1 MKKSIIATLVGI
13 AALGGATVGG
23 GVYADNK
30 LKQEYYF
37 QNNPDADK
45 RMKITLDKF
54 DMGLTSGKASW
65 KADITPDLCHQ
76 DTKFSIRGEDIIT
89 RGLNGYTIQSKVY
102 LIGEDNKE
110 IFNLNLKEIEN
121 KKIEEARESRRI
133 ERENNQK
140 IREEAEKKN
149 KEKTPSSSTDSNL
162 CSGDSCTGT
171 ANFDPNDLTKPSN
184 LTVSEL
190 TQTITK
196 YAEGRDPRVK
206 NFIPLAPAF
215 IKAEKDYGVN
225 AIGIMSIDAHESGWA
240 SEKLA
245 RLCNNLGGYRGK
257 GSRPCSVSNHEGGF
271 SGYNS
276 KEEFIDKQASK
287 LKTNYLTPGGKFY
300 NGKGLRGISQKY
312 LTGGKDHWVNNISKI
327 GTTMAKIAKE
337 VTGR

>member
-1 MKKSIIATLVGI
+1 MENICESYSFLSVIVLIKYLMQLIQIALPILLIFFIVFDLIKALITNDSNLMTKTISVIGKRIFYAVLLFVVPTIISLVISIL
-13 AALGGATVGG
+13 
-23 GVYADNK
+23 DNTTNSNNTFLSCYNNASMEK
-30 LKQEYYF
+30 VESLKIQE
-37 QNNPDADK
+37 Q
-45 RMKITLDKF
+45 
-54 DMGLTSGKASW
+54 
-65 KADITPDLCHQ
+65 
-76 DTKFSIRGEDIIT
+76 
-89 RGLNGYTIQSKVY
+89 
-102 LIGEDNKE
+102 
-110 IFNLNLKEIEN
+110 NLKEIEN
-121 KKIEEARESRRI
+121 KKIEEERDKKNL
-133 ERENNQK
+133 ERENNLK

-149 KEKTPSSSTDSNL
+149 QQNNSSNVDPNL
-162 CSGDSCTGT
+162 CGAGSCTAT
-171 ANFDPNDLTKPSN
+171 ATFDPEDLTKTSN

-190 TQTITK
+190 TLTITK
-196 YAEGRDPRVK
+196 YAEGRDSRVK

-312 LTGGKDHWVNNISKI
+312 LTGGKDHWVNNITKI
-327 GTTMAKIAKE
+327 GTTMAKKAKE

>member
-1 MKKSIIATLVGI
+1 MENICESYSFLSVIVLIKYLMQLIQIALPILLIFFIVFDLIKALITNDSNLMTKTISVIGKRIFYAVLLFVVPTIISLVISIL
-13 AALGGATVGG
+13 
-23 GVYADNK
+23 DNTTNSNNTFLSCYNNASMEK
-30 LKQEYYF
+30 VESLKIQE
-37 QNNPDADK
+37 Q
-45 RMKITLDKF
+45 
-54 DMGLTSGKASW
+54 
-65 KADITPDLCHQ
+65 
-76 DTKFSIRGEDIIT
+76 
-89 RGLNGYTIQSKVY
+89 
-102 LIGEDNKE
+102 
-110 IFNLNLKEIEN
+110 NLKEIEN
-121 KKIEEARESRRI
+121 KKIEEERDKKNL
-133 ERENNQK
+133 ERENNLK
-140 IREEAEKKN
+140 IREEAEKKHQQN
-149 KEKTPSSSTDSNL
+149 NSSNVDPNL
-162 CSGDSCTGT
+162 CGAGSCTEAAT
-171 ANFDPNDLTKPSN
+171 FDPEDLTKASN

-190 TQTITK
+190 TLTITK

-312 LTGGKDHWVNNISKI
+312 LTDGKDHWVNNITKI
-327 GTTMAKIAKE
+327 GTTMAKKAKE

>member
-1 MKKSIIATLVGI
+1 MENICETYSFLSVVVLVKYFIAIVQIAVPIILILYISFDLIRALVANDDKLMKKA
-13 AALGGATVGG
+13 
-23 GVYADNK
+23 
-30 LKQEYYF
+30 
-37 QNNPDADK
+37 
-45 RMKITLDKF
+45 IT
-54 DMGLTSGKASW
+54 TSGKRLFYAFLLFVVPS
-65 KADITPDLCHQ
+65 IINLIIGIL
-76 DTKFSIRGEDIIT
+76 DTATNSQNTFLSCYNNATME
-89 RGLNGYTIQSKVY
+89 KVES
-102 LIGEDNKE
+102 LKLQEQ
-110 IFNLNLKEIEN
+110 NLKEIEN

-149 KEKTPSSSTDSNL
+149 KEKTPSSSTDPNL

-171 ANFDPNDLTKPSN
+171 ANFDPNDLT
-184 LTVSEL
+184 
-190 TQTITK
+190 
-196 YAEGRDPRVK
+196 EGRDPRVK

-215 IKAEKDYGVN
+215 IKAEKDYGIN

-245 RLCNNLGGYRGK
+245 VVCNNLGGYRGK
-257 GSRPCSVSNHEGGF
+257 GTRPCSVSNHEGGF

-276 KEEFIDKQASK
+276 KEEFIDKQANK
-287 LKTNYLTPGGKFY
+287 LKTNYLTPGGKYF

>member
-1 MKKSIIATLVGI
+1 MENICESYSFLSVIVLIKYLMQLIQIALPILLIFFIVFDLIKALITNDSNLMTKTISVIGKRIFYAVLLFVVPTIISLVISIL
-13 AALGGATVGG
+13 
-23 GVYADNK
+23 DNTTNSNNTFLSCYNNASMEK
-30 LKQEYYF
+30 VESLKIQE
-37 QNNPDADK
+37 Q
-45 RMKITLDKF
+45 
-54 DMGLTSGKASW
+54 
-65 KADITPDLCHQ
+65 
-76 DTKFSIRGEDIIT
+76 
-89 RGLNGYTIQSKVY
+89 
-102 LIGEDNKE
+102 
-110 IFNLNLKEIEN
+110 NLKEIEN
-121 KKIEEARESRRI
+121 KKIEEERDKKNL
-133 ERENNQK
+133 ERENNLK

-149 KEKTPSSSTDSNL
+149 QQNNSSNVDPNL
-162 CSGDSCTGT
+162 CGAGSCTGT
-171 ANFDPNDLTKPSN
+171 ATFDPEDLTKASN

-190 TQTITK
+190 TLTITK

-312 LTGGKDHWVNNISKI
+312 LTGGKDHWVNNITKI
-327 GTTMAKIAKE
+327 GTTMAKKAKE

>member
-1 MKKSIIATLVGI
+1 MENICESYSFLSVIVLIKYLMQLIQIALPILLIFFIVFDLIKALITNDSNLMTKTISVIGKRIFYTVLLFVVPTIISLVISIL
-13 AALGGATVGG
+13 
-23 GVYADNK
+23 DNTTNSNNTFLSCYNNASMEK
-30 LKQEYYF
+30 VESLKIQE
-37 QNNPDADK
+37 Q
-45 RMKITLDKF
+45 
-54 DMGLTSGKASW
+54 
-65 KADITPDLCHQ
+65 
-76 DTKFSIRGEDIIT
+76 
-89 RGLNGYTIQSKVY
+89 
-102 LIGEDNKE
+102 
-110 IFNLNLKEIEN
+110 NLKEIEN
-121 KKIEEARESRRI
+121 KKIEEERDKKNL
-133 ERENNQK
+133 ERENNLK

-149 KEKTPSSSTDSNL
+149 QQNNSSNVDPNL
-162 CSGDSCTGT
+162 CGAGSCTGT
-171 ANFDPNDLTKPSN
+171 ATFDPEDLTKTSN

-190 TQTITK
+190 TLTITK

-312 LTGGKDHWVNNISKI
+312 LTGGKDHWVNNITKI
-327 GTTMAKIAKE
+327 GTTMAKKAKE